1 MITIIQ
7 LDECI
12 KEAERFIYKAREA
25 KVRLIEGN
33 CRPNHSSCTGSR
45 QTGAV
50 RRTSLDLSRALSDLR
65 NSKWSA

>member
-12 KEAERFIYKAREA
+12 KEAERFIYKAKEC
-25 KVRLIEGN
+25 KVRLIEEN
-33 CRPNHSSCTGSR
+33 CRPNSPSIAGSR

>member
-12 KEAERFIYKAREA
+12 KECERFCYKAREC
-25 KVRLIEGN
+25 KVRLLEEECN
-33 CRPNHSSCTGSR
+33 TNSPSVTGSR

-50 RRTSLDLSRALSDLR
+50 RRASLDLSRALSDLR
-65 NSKWSA
+65 NSKWST